1 MKTPYQDEQSSL
13 FQIAHGRLHINSKTR
28 QYSHRNHDDIY
39 DDEDL
44 LNENNLSGLHVL
56 MRGLYDDLE
65 AVMAPKKKKPL
76 FEEILQ
82 HLRDITGKMK
92 RNIKRDQIKE
102 EWKMVAKIVDRFLL
116 IIFMLAIV
124 SLTVTILYLYPVLAT
139 HFAEQPEYEESGA

>member
-13 FQIAHGRLHINSKTR
+13 FQIAHGRLHINNKNR
-28 QYSHRNHDDIY
+28 QYSHRNHDDLC

-44 LNENNLSGLHVL
+44 LNENNLTGLHVL

-82 HLRDITGKMK
+82 HLREITTKMK
-92 RNIKRDQIKE
+92 RNIKRDQVKE

-139 HFAEQPEYEESGA
+139 HFAEQVEYEESGA